1 MFFNHKGHMLATVL
15 PHALTGLD
23 DVPRPDGVPSLTTKQ
38 QEALDLVQ
46 QMARTHQLS
55 ISTQPGDMTFV
66 NNWAI
71 AHGREA
77 FEDSPEQTR
86 YLVRLWLK
94 NERLAWPLPPE
105 IRLAND
111 MVFYDDALPDRWNID
126 IENDVKFQPYER
138 KTP

>member
-1 MFFNHKGHMLATVL
+1 MFFKHEGHMLATVL
-15 PHALTGLD
+15 PHALTGLND
-23 DVPRPDGVPSLTTKQ
+23 IPRPNSVPSLTSKQ

-46 QMARTHQLS
+46 HMARIHQLRV
-55 ISTQPGDMTFV
+55 STQPGDMIFV

-71 AHGREA
+71 VHGREA
-77 FEDSPEQTR
+77 FEDSPEQRR

-94 NERLAWPLPPE
+94 NERFAWSLPSPL
-105 IRLAND
+105 RLAND
-111 MVFYDDALPDRWNID
+111 MVFYDDALPDRWNLD